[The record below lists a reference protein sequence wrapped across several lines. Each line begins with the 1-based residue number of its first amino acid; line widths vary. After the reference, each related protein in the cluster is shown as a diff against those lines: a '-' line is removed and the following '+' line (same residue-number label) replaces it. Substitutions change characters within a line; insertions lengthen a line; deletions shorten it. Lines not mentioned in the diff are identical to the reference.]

1 MPGIGW
7 AVVAVVFIFIVFFLI
22 IAGQFISLWV
32 QAWLSGAYVGFTQL
46 IGMRLRKVDIRTI
59 VISRI
64 RAVKA
69 GIEISADQLE
79 SHFLAGGRVPN
90 VVSAMIAA
98 QNAGIE
104 LPWNV
109 STAIDLAGRDIL

>member
-1 MPGIGW
+1 MPPFAW

-69 GIEISADQLE
+69 GIVF
-79 SHFLAGGRVPN
+79 HLAYGPFQYCLGFGRF
-90 VVSAMIAA
+90 AA
-98 QNAGIE
+98 VQ
-104 LPWNV
+104 
-109 STAIDLAGRDIL
+109 